1 MKREEKMQGRESKQ
15 ISLEQER
22 KTTPYLYKSGQFTIE
37 LKFAGTETLES
48 CVAEYLSKR
57 YGVT

>member
-1 MKREEKMQGRESKQ
+1 MKKELAGENKQ
-15 ISLEQER
+15 SVQEQKSR
-22 KTTPYLYKSGQFTIE
+22 KTPYLYKSGQFTIE

>member
-1 MKREEKMQGRESKQ
+1 MKKDLAGENKQ
-15 ISLEQER
+15 SVQEQ
-22 KTTPYLYKSGQFTIE
+22 KSGKTPYLYRSGQFTIE

>member
-1 MKREEKMQGRESKQ
+1 MKKDLAGENKQGVQ
-15 ISLEQER
+15 EQ
-22 KTTPYLYKSGQFTIE
+22 KSGKTPYLYKSGQFTIE